1 MIFLLIAFDLEGT
14 LLAAEFFPEMGKEL
28 GLEEALAQLTREA
41 MNGSIGYEEALLK
54 RFEMLRGQ
62 PIETVQEVC
71 ARLPLVNGAEETID
85 ELKTRGYVPAIIS
98 GGFEVLADHVARR
111 LGVSIV
117 CANRLVVEEGRVEAI
132 RSPIVTP
139 MLKADLLVNIAGQL
153 GADLAGTVAVGDGAN
168 DIPMLEAAG
177 LGIAFNGKECVKE
190 RADIAIDSQDM
201 TEIIPYILRFET
213 HLEGDRKLSP
223 NLVA

>member
-1 MIFLLIAFDLEGT
+1 M
-14 LLAAEFFPEMGKEL
+14 
-28 GLEEALAQLTREA
+28 
-41 MNGSIGYEEALLK
+41 
-54 RFEMLRGQ
+54 
-62 PIETVQEVC
+62 
-71 ARLPLVNGAEETID
+71 
-85 ELKTRGYVPAIIS
+85 
-98 GGFEVLADHVARR
+98 
-111 LGVSIV
+111 
-117 CANRLVVEEGRVEAI
+117 EAI
-132 RSPIVTP
+132 RRPIVTP
-139 MLKADLLVNIAGQL
+139 MLKADLLVTIAGQL